1 MNKTQYLILIVLC
14 FYTQTSYSQGFDK
27 SISKVID
34 TISNKLN
41 NKEKNEF
48 QIAIYP
54 FKYNK
59 DNEDVLA
66 EYVTE
71 EFWDLMSKS
80 AINYNVIDRATFDE
94 YFKEH
99 RLKST
104 GLIDPKTEKQFGM
117 LIAADAYV
125 TGKVYVFNSI
135 IRLRVTVTDTQTGK
149 IITTE
154 SGKLPITYDVASYI
168 GLKDWKEKKVEAE
181 KNKSSNPNC
190 EKENVGD
197 ICFQNNSKYKYDI
210 KIQNLR
216 SPMSTLYRNISINSG
231 KHACFR
237 DLPSETYYYSITAK
251 LNAYAGIK
259 KGNIFIKTCQSSIIE
274 VD

>member
-1 MNKTQYLILIVLC
+1 MNKKQIYVLITIYFSIQSV
-14 FYTQTSYSQGFDK
+14 YSQDFDK
-27 SISKVID
+27 SIATVID
-34 TISNKLN
+34 SISTQLN
-41 NKEKNEF
+41 NKGKDNF

-59 DNEDVLA
+59 GNEDVLA
-66 EYVTE
+66 EYVSE
-71 EFWDLMSKS
+71 EFWDIMPKS
-80 AINYNVIDRATFDE
+80 AVNYEVMDRATFDE

-99 RLKST
+99 KLKSK

-149 IITTE
+149 IIATQ
-154 SGKLPITYDVASYI
+154 SGKLPITYDIANYI
-168 GLKDWKEKKVEAE
+168 GLEGWKEKKIEAE

-190 EKENVGD
+190 EKQNFGD

-210 KIQNLR
+210 KIHNLR
-216 SPMSTLYRNISINSG
+216 GAMPTLYRNISINSG

-237 DLPSETYYYSITAK
+237 DLPSETYYYSITDK
-251 LNAYAGIK
+251 INFYTSIK
-259 KGNIFIKTCQSSIIE
+259 KGNIFVKTCQSSIIE
-274 VD
+274 ID